1 MARKILKGIVVSSKC
16 NKTVTISTTDKVL
29 HKKYKK
35 YMTTRKKYTAHDE
48 CNMFKI
54 GDEVRIMESKP
65 ISKSKKWIVLPKEGE
80 LV

>member
-16 NKTVTISTTDKVL
+16 NKTVTVHTTDKVL
-29 HKKYKK
+29 HPKYKK

-48 CNMFKI
+48 SNLFKV
-54 GDEVRIMESKP
+54 GDEVRIMDSKP
-65 ISKSKKWIVLPKEGE
+65 ISKSKKWIVLPKEGG